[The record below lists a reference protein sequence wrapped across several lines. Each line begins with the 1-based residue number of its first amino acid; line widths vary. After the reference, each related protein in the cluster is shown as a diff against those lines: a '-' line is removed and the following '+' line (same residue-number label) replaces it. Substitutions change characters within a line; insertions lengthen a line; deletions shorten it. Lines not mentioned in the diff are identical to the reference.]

1 MNEQLSRL
9 RDRIDRI
16 DEEVLRLLNER
27 ARLAQDIGHLKK
39 GSIYRAEREAQVV
52 RRLQD
57 VNTGPLPAEAI
68 SVLFKEIMSACRA
81 LEQPLTVAYLG
92 PQGTFSEA
100 AAVKHFGHSV
110 IGLPCVDIDEVFR
123 AVERGGAGFGVAPVE
138 NSTEGAVNRTLDLLL
153 SSPLKICGEVKL
165 RIRQH
170 LMRRGE
176 EEARSP
182 AHPAGTSHPTGGASQ
197 SWGGPASDLLE
208 GIEVVYSHAQSLAQ
222 CHEWLGQR
230 LYGVETIRVT
240 SNAEA
245 ARMAAENPKAAAIAG
260 ELAAEHY
267 GLKIVARDIEDEPN
281 NTTRFLVLG
290 NEDAAPSGKDKTS
303 LVLST
308 KNRPGS
314 LLELL
319 APLAGHNI
327 GLSKLESRPARKGG
341 WDYVFYMDIDGHR
354 NDHNIKNA
362 LPAVEEHCTF
372 LKVLGSYPVSV

>member
-9 RDRIDRI
+9 RNRIDAL
-16 DEEVLRLLNER
+16 DEEMLRLLNER
-27 ARLAQDIGHLKK
+27 AGIAQEIGHIKN

-52 RRLQD
+52 RRLQAA
-57 VNTGPLPAEAI
+57 NAGPLPAESI

-81 LEQPLTVAYLG
+81 LEQPLSVAYLG

-100 AAVKHFGHSV
+100 AAVKHFGHAV
-110 IGLPCVDIDEVFR
+110 IGLPCADIDEAFR
-123 AVERGGAGFGVAPVE
+123 AVERGEASFSVAPVE

-165 RIRQH
+165 RVRQH
-170 LMRRGE
+170 LMRKGE
-176 EEARSP
+176 DM
-182 AHPAGTSHPTGGASQ
+182 Q
-197 SWGGPASDLLE
+197 
-208 GIEVVYSHAQSLAQ
+208 GIKVVYSHAQSLGQ
-222 CHEWLGQR
+222 CHEWLGQH
-230 LYGVETIRVT
+230 LYGVEAVRVT

-245 ARMAAENPKAAAIAG
+245 ARMAAENPDAAAIAG

-267 GLKIVARDIEDEPN
+267 DLNIVARDIEDEPN

-290 NEDAAPSGKDKTS
+290 NEDAAPSGRDKTS
-303 LVLST
+303 LVLSA

-327 GLSKLESRPARKGG
+327 GLSKLESRPARKGS

-354 NDHNIKNA
+354 NDSNIQNA
-362 LPAVEEHCTF
+362 LHAVEEHCTF
-372 LKVLGSYPVSV
+372 LKVLGSYPVAV

>member
-1 MNEQLSRL
+1 MNEQLTPL
-9 RDRIDRI
+9 RDRIDGI

-27 ARLAQDIGHLKK
+27 ARLAQEIGHIKN
-39 GSIYRAEREAQVV
+39 GPIYRAEREAQVI
-52 RRLQD
+52 RRLQAA
-57 VNTGPLPAEAI
+57 NEGPLPAESI
-68 SVLFKEIMSACRA
+68 SVLYKEIMSACRA
-81 LEQPLTVAYLG
+81 LEQPMAVAYLG

-100 AAVKHFGHSV
+100 AAVKHFGHATN
-110 IGLPCVDIDEVFR
+110 GMPCADIDEVFR

-170 LMRRGE
+170 LMRGVE
-176 EEARSP
+176 
-182 AHPAGTSHPTGGASQ
+182 GTQ
-197 SWGGPASDLLE
+197 

-222 CHEWLGQR
+222 CHEWLGQH
-230 LYGVETIRVT
+230 LYGVKTIRVT

-245 ARMAAENPKAAAIAG
+245 ARLATENSNAAAIAG

-267 GLKIVARDIEDEPN
+267 ALKIVARDIEDEPN

-290 NEDAAPSGKDKTS
+290 KEDAAPSGRDKTS

-327 GLSKLESRPARKGG
+327 GLTKLESRPARKGG

-354 NDHNIKNA
+354 NDPNIQNA
-362 LPAVEEHCTF
+362 LNAVEEHCTF
-372 LKVLGSYPVSV
+372 LKVLGSYPVAV